1 MQLANA
7 SARTALAGALCAVA
21 LWTAGC
27 GGGVTGNDGRP
38 TLAET
43 IIGADP
49 DATFFE
55 EDDNNLFEGAQ
66 LILVAAQDTLIRGH
80 ISGSRDVDVYD
91 LGPML
96 AGDRVIVE
104 MVPDAGLNG
113 AIAVFDDNQAC
124 KLVNDHRN
132 VYLGVKEPFIDV
144 VFERASASCYIA
156 VASTPTQSSSGDYAL
171 IASKFAASEPSEPRG
186 DVVLLNFD
194 GGSGVRIGSRSAI
207 DVPIFDAASISSRYA
222 GQTDDIIAQAVAR
235 IRADFVPY
243 DITVLSTSEGASA
256 DALTTVLF
264 FGTFDE
270 ALLGVAEGVD
280 EFNATQGQHAIV
292 FTDTFAAFDPLQPS
306 AEEMSQALAN
316 VASHEIGHLLG
327 LVHTADPQGIMD
339 VTASLSQL
347 LDDQDFTMSVLHDD
361 VFPLGSQDAVQSLVD
376 TLGGDAELSRALAQT
391 SELEI
396 RSLKR
401 AVTTRARSVAH
412 FSTCSLEH

>member
-1 MQLANA
+1 MHSGNA
-7 SARTALAGALCAVA
+7 SARTALAGTLCVVAVWA
-21 LWTAGC
+21 TGC
-27 GGGVTGNDGRP
+27 GSGVIGSDGRP

-43 IIGADP
+43 ILGADP

-171 IASKFAASEPSEPRG
+171 IASKFAASEPSEQRG

-194 GGSGVRIGSRSAI
+194 GASGVRIGSRSAI

-401 AVTTRARSVAH
+401 AVTTRARSVAC
-412 FSTCSLEH
+412 FSSCSLEH

>member
-1 MQLANA
+1 LQLANA

-49 DATFFE
+49 DTTFFE
-55 EDDNNLFEGAQ
+55 ADQNNLFEEAQ
-66 LILVAAQDTLIRGH
+66 LVLVTGENTLIRGH
-80 ISGSRDVDVYD
+80 VSGSRDVDVYD
-91 LGPML
+91 LGPMR
-96 AGDRVIVE
+96 AGDRVRVE

-113 AIAVFDDNQAC
+113 AIAVFDDNLAC

-144 VFERASASCYIA
+144 VFERASESCYIA
-156 VASTPTQSSSGDYAL
+156 VASTPTQSSSGDYAM
-171 IASKFAASEPSEPRG
+171 IASKFGDSDPLELRS
-186 DVVLLNFD
+186 DVVLLNFE

-207 DVPIFDAASISSRYA
+207 EVPRFDATSISSRYA
-222 GQTDDIIAQAVAR
+222 GQTDDIIAATVAR

-243 DITVLSTSEGASA
+243 DVTILSTSEGASA
-256 DALTTVLF
+256 DALTTILF

-280 EFNATQGQHAIV
+280 EFNATQAQQAIV
-292 FTDTFAAFDPLQPS
+292 FTDTFAAFDPLEPS

-327 LVHTADPQGIMD
+327 LVHTSDPQGIMD
-339 VTASLSQL
+339 ITASLSQL
-347 LDDQDFTMSVLHDD
+347 LDDQDFTMSALHGD
-361 VFPLGSQDAVQSLVD
+361 VFPLGSQDAVQSLAD
-376 TLGGDAELSRALAQT
+376 ALGGDAELGRALAQT
-391 SELEI
+391 SELDI
-396 RSLKR
+396 RSLEQ

-412 FSTCSLEH
+412 FSTCSLDH

>member
-1 MQLANA
+1 MGNA
-7 SARTALAGALCAVA
+7 SARTALVGALCAVA
-21 LWTAGC
+21 VWTAGC
-27 GGGVTGNDGRP
+27 GSAVVGNDGRP

-43 IIGADP
+43 IINADP

-55 EDDNNLFEGAQ
+55 ADKNNLFEGAQ

-96 AGDRVIVE
+96 AGDHVIVE

-171 IASKFAASEPSEPRG
+171 IASKFAASEPSEQRG

-194 GGSGVRIGSRSAI
+194 GASGVRIGSRSAI

-270 ALLGVAEGVD
+270 TLLGVAEGVD

-376 TLGGDAELSRALAQT
+376 TLGGDAELGRALAQT

-401 AVTTRARSVAH
+401 AITTRARSVAH
-412 FSTCSLEH
+412 FSSCSLEH